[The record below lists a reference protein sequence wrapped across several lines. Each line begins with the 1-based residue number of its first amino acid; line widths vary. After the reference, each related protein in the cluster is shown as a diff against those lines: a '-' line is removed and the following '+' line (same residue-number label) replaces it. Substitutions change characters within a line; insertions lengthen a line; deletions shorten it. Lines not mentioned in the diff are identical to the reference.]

1 MKTNMTTK
9 EIKELALQILNR
21 NGESGIKKSDFTVK
35 QAKQLIKEY
44 NLGWMKQE
52 RKNKNMKEYIFT
64 ELGYF
69 TEKECENI
77 KNALDGKTYMNF
89 SITWSN
95 CAGNCTLIVRTN
107 YEDTEENIKRFFFHV
122 ALSELASK

>member
-69 TEKECENI
+69 TEKGCENI

-107 YEDTEENIKRFFFHV
+107 YEDTEENIKRLFFHV

>member
-1 MKTNMTTK
+1 
-9 EIKELALQILNR
+9 
-21 NGESGIKKSDFTVK
+21 
-35 QAKQLIKEY
+35 
-44 NLGWMKQE
+44 
-52 RKNKNMKEYIFT
+52 MKEYIFT

-89 SITWSN
+89 SIAWSN
-95 CAGNCTLIVRTN
+95 FQHSLTMCAGNCILIVRTD
-107 YEDTEENIKRFFFHV
+107 YDDTEENIKRFFFHV